1 MMDVDSLILDAK
13 KAILEEQHRRLQ
25 ILREEGRWEDL
36 LRQLPA
42 TLSCAADVLQHSLG
56 MLQTARGDSPTDPI
70 HLIRPSNPAYDNAV
84 CSAGVNS
91 RSRSSTVNNRSLIR
105 PTP

>member
-1 MMDVDSLILDAK
+1 MPNEGQILMSVERLMLDAK

-36 LRQLPA
+36 LQQLPA

-56 MLQTARGDSPTDPI
+56 MLQTMAGEGRLAD
-70 HLIRPSNPAYDNAV
+70 RSNPSD
-84 CSAGVNS
+84 
-91 RSRSSTVNNRSLIR
+91 
-105 PTP
+105 PPK

>member
-1 MMDVDSLILDAK
+1 MPNEGQILMSVDRLMLDAK

-36 LRQLPA
+36 LQQLPA

-56 MLQTARGDSPTDPI
+56 MLQTMAGEGRLADRS
-70 HLIRPSNPAYDNAV
+70 SNPSD
-84 CSAGVNS
+84 
-91 RSRSSTVNNRSLIR
+91 
-105 PTP
+105 PHK

>member
-1 MMDVDSLILDAK
+1 MPNEGQTMMSVNSLILDAK

-36 LRQLPA
+36 LQQLPA

-56 MLQTARGDSPTDPI
+56 MLQTM
-70 HLIRPSNPAYDNAV
+70 
-84 CSAGVNS
+84 AGQQHPPD
-91 RSRSSTVNNRSLIR
+91 RSD
-105 PTP
+105 

>member
-1 MMDVDSLILDAK
+1 LASIMPNEGQILMSVERLMLDAK

-36 LRQLPA
+36 LQQLPA

-56 MLQTARGDSPTDPI
+56 MLQTMADEGRLAD
-70 HLIRPSNPAYDNAV
+70 RSNPSD
-84 CSAGVNS
+84 
-91 RSRSSTVNNRSLIR
+91 
-105 PTP
+105 PPE

>member
-1 MMDVDSLILDAK
+1 MPNEGQILMSVERLMLDAK

-36 LRQLPA
+36 LQQLPA

-56 MLQTARGDSPTDPI
+56 MLQTMADEGRLADRSDPSD
-70 HLIRPSNPAYDNAV
+70 PPE
-84 CSAGVNS
+84 
-91 RSRSSTVNNRSLIR
+91 
-105 PTP
+105 

>member
-1 MMDVDSLILDAK
+1 MMSVNSLILDAK

-36 LRQLPA
+36 LQQLPA

-56 MLQTARGDSPTDPI
+56 MLQTM
-70 HLIRPSNPAYDNAV
+70 
-84 CSAGVNS
+84 AGQQHPPD
-91 RSRSSTVNNRSLIR
+91 RSD
-105 PTP
+105 